1 MIECLRLDKIMQ
13 QNSCSYIGAVKI
25 VLLKCGADELAT
37 DQLLAAVPHE
47 TEIQFDE
54 ILALVKDA

>member
-1 MIECLRLDKIMQ
+1 MQ